1 MRWSGRAAYTGA
13 VIMRTLLPLLL
24 AAGLLAG
31 CNSPGQAQGTSAQTE
46 QAQTGQ
52 VQTGQTQTQATQTQT
67 TPRQAP
73 TTGTAGRDPDSGLA
87 WVAVSALPREGQQ
100 LLGLVARGGPF
111 RYSKDGVTFGNRE
124 GILPRQTRGYYRE
137 YTVRTPGESD
147 RGARRIVCGGQPET
161 STAECYYTADHYA
174 SFRRIRP

>member
-1 MRWSGRAAYTGA
+1 MRRSGRAAYTGS
-13 VIMRTLLPLLL
+13 VTMRTLLPLLL

-31 CNSPGQAQGTSAQTE
+31 CNSPGQAQGTS
-46 QAQTGQ
+46 
-52 VQTGQTQTQATQTQT
+52 VQTGQTQASEPQT
-67 TPRQAP
+67 TARRAP
-73 TTGTAGRDPDSGLA
+73 TTGTAGRDPESGLA
-87 WVAVSALPREGQQ
+87 WVDASALPREGQQ

-124 GILPRQTRGYYRE
+124 GLLPRQTRGYYRE

>member
-1 MRWSGRAAYTGA
+1 MTFK
-13 VIMRTLLPLLL
+13 RTLLPLLL

-31 CNSPGQAQGTSAQTE
+31 CDSPGQAQTS
-46 QAQTGQ
+46 QAQTS
-52 VQTGQTQTQATQTQT
+52 QTQTSSPRTSQTQPGPVRNTQTPA
-67 TPRQAP
+67 PRHTSGA
-73 TTGTAGRDPDSGLA
+73 ARDPESGLA
-87 WVAVSALPREGQQ
+87 WVAASALPREGQA
-100 LLGLVARGGPF
+100 LLETVARGGPF
-111 RYSKDGVTFGNRE
+111 RYSRDGVTFGNRE
-124 GILPRQTRGYYRE
+124 GVLPRQTRGYYRE

>member
-1 MRWSGRAAYTGA
+1 MRRSGRAPYTGS

-31 CNSPGQAQGTSAQTE
+31 CNSPGQAQGTS
-46 QAQTGQ
+46 
-52 VQTGQTQTQATQTQT
+52 VQTGQTQASQPQT
-67 TPRQAP
+67 TARQTP
-73 TTGTAGRDPDSGLA
+73 TTGTAGRDPESGLA
-87 WVAVSALPREGQQ
+87 WVDASALPREGQQ

-124 GILPRQTRGYYRE
+124 GLLPRQTRGYYRE

-174 SFRRIRP
+174 SFRRIRS

>member
-1 MRWSGRAAYTGA
+1 
-13 VIMRTLLPLLL
+13 MRTLLLLLL

-31 CNSPGQAQGTSAQTE
+31 CNSPGQAQGTSAQTS
-46 QAQTGQ
+46 Q
-52 VQTGQTQTQATQTQT
+52 VQTGQTQATQTQT
-67 TPRQAP
+67 TARQTP
-73 TTGTAGRDPDSGLA
+73 TTGTAARDPDSGLA
-87 WVAVSALPREGQQ
+87 WVAVSVLPREGQQ
-100 LLGLVARGGPF
+100 LLNQIARGGPF

-124 GILPRQTRGYYRE
+124 GLLPRQTRGYYRE

-174 SFRRIRP
+174 TFRRIRP